1 MNARVEIAELPHTA
15 LADEQDVEFAGAPM
29 DEAAHG
35 RVGPLLPAMAL
46 VDLPREECSEPAVEP
61 KKKADKAK
69 KKDKAKL
76 AVAADSE
83 AAGSKTGKIK
93 PGSEFGSARGVETL
107 FRSSYRTQLDL
118 TALAATKANIMIS
131 LNGFILSVL
140 TLSGPFVLVAEP
152 MFTVPI
158 AIFLATCL
166 ASIIFAVLAARP
178 RLFQTRRSPEDFASD
193 RANLLVFEEFSSL
206 TEEQHTAAML
216 DLLRDNGRIYR
227 NMSRQIYFLGTMA
240 NRKFRMLSLS
250 YAIFLSG
257 LTLSTLLLLAIGFFH
272 NTADFAT
279 LLGQVQTGR
288 VGG

>member
-158 AIFLATCL
+158 AIFLTTCL

-178 RLFQTRRSPEDFASD
+178 RLFQRKHTPEDFAAD
-193 RANLLVFEEFSSL
+193 RANVLVFEDFSSL
-206 TEEQHTAAML
+206 TEEEHSEAML
-216 DLLRDNGRIYR
+216 GLLRDNGRIYR
-227 NMSRQIYFLGTMA
+227 NMSRQLYFLGTMA

-257 LTLSTLLLLAIGFFH
+257 LTLSTLLLLGIGFFH
-272 NTADFAT
+272 HTPDFAT
-279 LLGQVQTGR
+279 LLGQIQLGRTGS
-288 VGG
+288 